1 MVLYAVVIR
10 SIIDN
15 KNGGWLIMRIP
26 GSHSLKHSVSNYVS
40 QARPVTRIIGRVFA
54 YDGGGPLPNALKA
67 MGKYNSVSD
76 EVNLIRLLFAE
87 NARTAENE
95 LLYRCIQHLTLFRS
109 PSRACGDVDH
119 RLRHGV
125 EFLVLC
131 EATNFL

>member
-1 MVLYAVVIR
+1 MVLSAVVIR

-76 EVNLIRLLFAE
+76 EVNLIRLLSP
-87 NARTAENE
+87 RTPGPQ
-95 LLYRCIQHLTLFRS
+95 RMSCST
-109 PSRACGDVDH
+109 
-119 RLRHGV
+119 GV
-125 EFLVLC
+125 Y
-131 EATNFL
+131 NI